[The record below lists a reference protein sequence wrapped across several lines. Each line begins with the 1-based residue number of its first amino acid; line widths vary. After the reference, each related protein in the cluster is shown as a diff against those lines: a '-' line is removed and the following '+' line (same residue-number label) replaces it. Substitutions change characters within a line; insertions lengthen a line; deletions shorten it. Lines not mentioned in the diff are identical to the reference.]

1 MIFTGVVCRLQIC
14 RSLTAQW
21 FDSTFRAAIFFCSDI
36 APIALSTSNQLLSTT
51 TRFISV
57 AALTSSA
64 GSVAQQVEERAS
76 AAFMPCLSI
85 QVEQIFS
92 VTSLTG
98 YDNLIN
104 DQI

>member
-1 MIFTGVVCRLQIC
+1 MTMDEEQDSAMVHGRNRLRLVQELAI
-14 RSLTAQW
+14 AQK
-21 FDSTFRAAIFFCSDI
+21 DI
-36 APIALSTSNQLLSTT
+36 LLSTT

-57 AALTSSA
+57 AALTNSA